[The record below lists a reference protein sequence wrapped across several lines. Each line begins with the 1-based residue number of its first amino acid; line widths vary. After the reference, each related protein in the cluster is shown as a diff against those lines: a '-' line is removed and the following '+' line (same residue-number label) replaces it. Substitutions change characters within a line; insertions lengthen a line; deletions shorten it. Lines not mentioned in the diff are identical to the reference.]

1 MRRPTDDLRR
11 AAARGVR
18 RSPTRLAIWA
28 VVCVAAPGVIAS
40 ALAPAPR
47 SRRGSRD
54 GAPRDPRTAARV
66 SPRGS
71 SHPVVGEPTAARD
84 VARSFLKGYLAL
96 ACGRGRGSVVDATPL
111 MRHELAR
118 QAAPVTPT
126 E

>member
-1 MRRPTDDLRR
+1 MRRPRDDLRR
-11 AAARGVR
+11 ASVRGGR

-28 VVCVAAPGVIAS
+28 VVCVAALAVIAS

-54 GAPRDPRTAARV
+54 GTPRDPRTIPRV
-66 SPRGS
+66 SSRGS

-96 ACGRGRGSVVDATPL
+96 AYGRGSGSVV
-111 MRHELAR
+111 
-118 QAAPVTPT
+118 
-126 E
+126 